1 MQCKCSHLSE
11 STLRLSN
18 TIDNGLPILVV
29 FGASSPIFVVVKEW
43 TCIALTT
50 ESGRSLAW
58 FCFVV
63 RKNKAGFC
71 VCACVCVCI
80 SIIVINALIY
90 CEVVCGWCVYVC
102 GRKWY
107 VGEFNLSGSMRVW
120 LPTSMSTSKVGRTS
134 ATA

>member
-50 ESGRSLAW
+50 ESGRSLAR

-71 VCACVCVCI
+71 VSVCVCM
-80 SIIVINALIY
+80 
-90 CEVVCGWCVYVC
+90 CVRMYFHHSYRC
-102 GRKWY
+102 T
-107 VGEFNLSGSMRVW
+107 NL
-120 LPTSMSTSKVGRTS
+120 L
-134 ATA
+134 